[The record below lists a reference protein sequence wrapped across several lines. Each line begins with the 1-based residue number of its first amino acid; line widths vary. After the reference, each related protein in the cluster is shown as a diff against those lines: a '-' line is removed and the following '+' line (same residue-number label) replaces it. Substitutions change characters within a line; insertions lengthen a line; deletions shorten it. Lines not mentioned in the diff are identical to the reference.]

1 MRLATINPRKS
12 VQRSLP
18 FCGCVA
24 KDSHAACGAAR
35 RARRATR
42 VRDWPK
48 TRAETCARVVRLALK
63 AFQNEQM
70 VRSHVSRPCPSDHG
84 PFARSKTPRTP
95 THSVVRTS
103 QELFWRVARPSI
115 RPARLETAAQSSTR
129 RSHVMTGRAAKQWD
143 FLFDCRLVQSST

>member
-1 MRLATINPRKS
+1 MNPRKS

-63 AFQNEQM
+63 AFLNVRM
-70 VRSHVSRPCPSDHG
+70 VRAHVSGPCVSDHG
-84 PFARSKTPRTP
+84 AFASSKTPSAAM
-95 THSVVRTS
+95 HSLVRTF
-103 QELFWRVARPSI
+103 QERFWRVARPS
-115 RPARLETAAQSSTR
+115 RNVQHVPQRRRTGKRRARQRNMSRVNTKIFHTQLSACIQ
-129 RSHVMTGRAAKQWD
+129 HRA
-143 FLFDCRLVQSST
+143 S